1 MRVVYRVLRRAPMA
15 LVVAACGSDPVAAP
29 AVAPNLDVA
38 SSGDVGANA
47 LAQFEVTVLPLLP
60 GGTWSEATA
69 INDGGSIV
77 GYGNVTGGAVHA
89 FVYRNGTIQDLGNRK
104 GYLNSRAY
112 GINVNGEV
120 VGAASTTTRPRST
133 TAVIWS
139 SSGQISALP
148 GTDTVRAS
156 TARAINRSG
165 VVVGSFRNANGDLH
179 PARWTGGVLEDYLP
193 FMQPGLSGEA
203 RAVNDAGVAVGFGDF
218 YSPFSLYQSARW
230 DAQKNPTFIPPLN
243 NGTIYADSSELYD
256 INNSGDWVGWS
267 DYPIS
272 GVPQGVHYTWL
283 DGELYPPQCAAVG
296 AHEVAL
302 SDRKRL
308 VGTLR
313 SSTNRLRAYTNT
325 TYMFPNGLGE
335 LLPIVPYAESKAT
348 DVNACGRVV
357 GWVSPRGATNR
368 RAALWTRWA
377 RGTQGRVY
385 PCD

>member
-1 MRVVYRVLRRAPMA
+1 MRSLCRALLRAPLA
-15 LVVAACGSDPVAAP
+15 FVVAACASDPVAVP
-29 AVAPNLDVA
+29 TVAANLDVT
-38 SSGDVGANA
+38 SSDDVSATA
-47 LAQFEVTVLPLLP
+47 LAQFEITVLPLLP

-89 FVYRNGTIQDLGNRK
+89 FVYRNGAIQDLGNVK

-112 GINVNGEV
+112 GINVNGQV
-120 VGAASTTTRPRST
+120 VGAATTTTRPRAT

-139 SSGQISALP
+139 PSGQISPLP

-165 VVVGSFRNANGDLH
+165 MVVGSFRNANGDMH
-179 PARWTGGVLEDYLP
+179 PARWTGGALEDYLP
-193 FMQPGLSGEA
+193 LMKPGLSGEA

-218 YSPFSLYQSARW
+218 YSPFSLYQGARW
-230 DAQKNPTFIPPLN
+230 DAQKTATFFPPLN

-256 INNSGDWVGWS
+256 INNAGNWVGWS
-267 DYPIS
+267 DYPIA
-272 GVPQGVHYTWL
+272 GVPEGVHFTWL
-283 DGELYPPQCAAVG
+283 DGELYPPQGVVG

-313 SSTNRLRAYTNT
+313 LSTSRMRAYTNT

-335 LLPIVPYAESKAT
+335 MLPIFPYAESKAA

-357 GWVSPRGATNR
+357 GWVVSRGATTR
-368 RAALWTRWA
+368 RAVLWTRWA